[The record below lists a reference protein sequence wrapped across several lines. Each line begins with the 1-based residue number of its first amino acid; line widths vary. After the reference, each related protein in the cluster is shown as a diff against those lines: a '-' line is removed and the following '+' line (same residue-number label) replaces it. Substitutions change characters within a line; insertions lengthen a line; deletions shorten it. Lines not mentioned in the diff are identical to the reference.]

1 MTEIAVDAEAVLDLL
16 EAVYADVVVA
26 AALVFVLHGGQGPE
40 VHKGHAAVALLNLR
54 NIKI

>member
-26 AALVFVLHGGQGPE
+26 AALV
-40 VHKGHAAVALLNLR
+40 
-54 NIKI
+54 